1 MSNHLKMVQ
10 HAELYLQWLTN
21 RKLHMIY
28 QLVPFSV
35 TLNDPSFSFKV
46 APFFDA
52 EYLINGPFD
61 IQTDIVSMKKLIG
74 TYTRPTQQC
83 HFEWSWVTLSHLAQ
97 YSVTRSI
104 ILSLCDSRT
113 TCQRSLSDVS
123 CKSALSHIDHV
134 WSMHWYIHWLKH
146 CDRCSEP
153 VKQFT
158 ASQQAICSRQ
168 LYTQRHH

>member
-1 MSNHLKMVQ
+1 MVQ

-21 RKLHMIY
+21 RKSHMIY

-74 TYTRPTQQC
+74 TYTR
-83 HFEWSWVTLSHLAQ
+83 LLN
-97 YSVTRSI
+97 SVISND
-104 ILSLCDSRT
+104 L
-113 TCQRSLSDVS
+113 
-123 CKSALSHIDHV
+123 
-134 WSMHWYIHWLKH
+134 
-146 CDRCSEP
+146 E
-153 VKQFT
+153 
-158 ASQQAICSRQ
+158 
-168 LYTQRHH
+168 